1 MRKKLYALCTCLLT
15 LSGFFYSHQA
25 RADHSAGGEIIYEWV
40 SDSTY
45 RFIFKFYKDC
55 AGVTSEPVSATLC
68 YFNSCNS
75 ISGSLSLPKLVTLP
89 NGQPNGSEVS
99 NGCPGYSTKCN
110 GGTLPGYREYWYVN
124 TMTLPARCN
133 YWTFYVSIS
142 ARNASANIPGGT
154 LYIETTLNNETIQN
168 NSSAY
173 FSVKPVPFV
182 CTNSPYTYNNGV
194 VDPNSDSLSFEF
206 INPRT
211 ASTVCQGSYA
221 ATNLNFNAG
230 FSLTEPFATG
240 NTFVFDPLTGQMSFT
255 PTAISANT
263 VTVRVN
269 EWRNGIKI
277 GSVMRDVQIRVLAC
291 NSVQPTLSVVT
302 GSITGAT
309 YVNGRIEGCANNPL
323 SFCYNASSTAAGAIL
338 VASDNHTS
346 AAPGSTVTYSGQATA
361 SVTGC
366 LTWTP
371 SSADTG
377 LRIYS
382 VTVKDSTCTPPG
394 ILVSQTFVIPVYIRP
409 AIKSVRST
417 IICPGA
423 SVQLIA
429 NGTNGIT
436 WTVEPGGSDL
446 STLSCTTCQ
455 SPTAMPDV
463 TTTYVALSTTA
474 NGCDNTDTVHIK
486 VDRDND
492 ITISPAS
499 PIVACR
505 PELVQLNATTS
516 GPKPLRNL
524 ACGIADVIPPT
535 PQESVDAIPFAAELQ
550 NSYTS
555 NTSPVTPNVASA
567 HHQYLLRA
575 SDLRNAGMLPGT
587 VRSISFRFLSNSSAS
602 LMSNLRL
609 GLKCTSQSS
618 LDPATGF
625 VTGTVPV
632 YSSSTPLIIPS
643 QGGYVTVDLDIPYNW
658 DTTQNLIVDVC
669 YRGNSATTQPAFTY
683 FYNTSYTST
692 LYSSAATGN
701 ICDGGTS
708 PVIGL
713 NELPLLNFKYHL
725 APESDFVYKWT
736 NGVFTPSANVKNPSV
751 YVSET
756 KPIYVTVYNRNGCAI
771 IDTAQLYVPN
781 PQLLT
786 RDTNICEA
794 TMLTLEAT
802 GGDFYQWY
810 ENGFNP
816 ATTLSCTNCATPDAS
831 PAGPTTYTVVISDNH
846 NCADTFSVL
855 LDITPY
861 PDLVATPADTTIKYG
876 QSLQLQ
882 ATGSDTYF
890 WSPVGTLSNA
900 SIASPIATPQESTDY
915 VVIGYPKSNGNC
927 YSLDTVRV
935 TVDFSDP
942 LFIPSAFSPNG
953 DGRNDVFRVVNLSF
967 QKLQEF
973 RVFNRWGQEI
983 FRTND
988 PRKGW
993 DGTWGGKPQDV
1004 GVYNYLIRVS
1014 IPDGTVQNYKGN
1026 VTLTR

>member
-1 MRKKLYALCTCLLT
+1 MKKILYALCTCLFT
-15 LSGFFYSHQA
+15 LSGVLYSNDL

-55 AGVTSEPVSATLC
+55 AGVTSEPTTATLC
-68 YFNSCNS
+68 YFNSCNT
-75 ISGSLSLPKLVTLP
+75 ISGSLPLPKLLTLP

-182 CTNSPYTYNNGV
+182 CTNTPYTYNNGV

-240 NTFVFDPLTGQMSFT
+240 NTFVFDPVTGQMSFT

-291 NSVQPTLSVVT
+291 NSVQPNLAVVT
-302 GSITGAT
+302 SSITGAT

-323 SFCYNASSTAAGAIL
+323 AFCYNASSTASGAVL
-338 VASDNHTS
+338 VVTDNHTS
-346 AAPGSTVTYSGQATA
+346 AAPGSGVTYTGQATS

-366 LTWTP
+366 VSWTP

-394 ILVSQTFVIPVYIRP
+394 ILVSQTFVIPIYIRP

-417 IICPGA
+417 IICPGE
-423 SVQLIA
+423 SIQLTA
-429 NGTNGIT
+429 NGSNGIT
-436 WTVEPGGSDL
+436 WDVAPGGSPL
-446 STLSCTTCQ
+446 STLSCTNCQ
-455 SPTAMPDV
+455 NPIAVPDV
-463 TTTYVALSTTA
+463 TTTYIAMSTTA
-474 NGCDNTDTVHIK
+474 NGCENTDTIHIK

-492 ITISPAS
+492 VVISPAS

-505 PELVQLNATTS
+505 PELVPVSAEGI
-516 GPKPLRNL
+516 GPRPLRNM
-524 ACGIADVIPPT
+524 ACGIADVLPST
-535 PQESVDAIPFAAELQ
+535 PQESVDAIPFTAALQ

-555 NTSPVTPNVASA
+555 GASPVVPNVATA

-575 SDLRNAGMLPGT
+575 SDLLDAGMHSGT
-587 VRSISFRFLSNSSAS
+587 IRSISFRFLSNSSS
-602 LMSNLRL
+602 SSMSNLRV
-609 GLKCTSQSS
+609 GLKCTSLGS
-618 LDPATGF
+618 LDPAAGF
-625 VTGTVPV
+625 IPGTVPV
-632 YSSSTPLIIPS
+632 YSSNTPLIIPS
-643 QGGYVTVDLDIPYNW
+643 QGGYVTIDLDIPYNW

-669 YRGNSATTQPAFTY
+669 YRGNAAGTPSAYTY
-683 FYNTSYTST
+683 FYATSYTST
-692 LYSSAATGN
+692 LYSSASSGSV
-701 ICDGGTS
+701 CDGNAGA
-708 PVIGL
+708 IGSL
-713 NELPLLNFKYHL
+713 NELPLINFKYHL
-725 APESDFVYKWT
+725 APESDFVFKWT
-736 NGVFTPSANVKNPSV
+736 NGVFTPSANVKSPSV

-756 KPIYVTVYNRNGCAI
+756 KSIYVTFINRNGCVI
-771 IDTAQLYVPN
+771 TDTAQLYVPN

-786 RDTNICEA
+786 RDTNICENK
-794 TMLTLEAT
+794 TLMLEAR
-802 GGDFYQWY
+802 GGDAYQWY

-816 ATTLSCTNCATPDAS
+816 ATTLSCTNCPTPVAS
-831 PAGPTTYTVVISDNH
+831 PTGPTTYTVVISDNYG
-846 NCADTFSVL
+846 CADTFSVSL
-855 LDITPY
+855 QVTPY
-861 PDLVATPADTTIKYG
+861 PDLVATPPDTTIKYG
-876 QSLQLQ
+876 QSVQLE
-882 ATGSDTYF
+882 ASGSDTYF
-890 WSPVGTLSNA
+890 WSPVGTLNNA
-900 SIASPIATPQESTDY
+900 SISSPIATPHESTDY
-915 VVIGYPKSNGNC
+915 IVIGYPKANGNC
-927 YSLDTVRV
+927 YSMDTVRV
-935 TVDFSDP
+935 TIDFKDN

-953 DGRNDVFRVVNLSF
+953 DGRNDVFHVVNLSF

-973 RVFNRWGQEI
+973 RVYNRWGQEI

-993 DGTWGGKPQDV
+993 DGNLGGKPQDV

-1014 IPDGTVQNYKGN
+1014 IPDGTVQTYTGN